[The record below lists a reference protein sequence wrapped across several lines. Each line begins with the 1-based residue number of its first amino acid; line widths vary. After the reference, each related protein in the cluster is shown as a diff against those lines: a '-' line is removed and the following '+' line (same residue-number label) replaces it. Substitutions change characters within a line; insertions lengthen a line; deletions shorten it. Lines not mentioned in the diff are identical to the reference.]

1 MPLTRHFYDS
11 DDVIAAL
18 YYSSS
23 RRDVKETQFWCT
35 ELLLSG
41 YSSEAI
47 SVLFESWL
55 FQRGPF
61 YLRWLIN
68 AEILTKDNVT
78 EDAILQ
84 AAVELSSYAEWDNS
98 VWSILCSKQ
107 PADRVTP
114 KTPPWISISSDS
126 KCSHQVLYL
135 YRAMYQGKGRSA
147 WLMAQQI
154 QDVWPILKEYSRH
167 LSPDYEACFTILE
180 KYEDLLGYHSASYS
194 IAIKCCAVLM
204 LCLSKEKMEQSLK
217 MRQISFTPLQ
227 IPIGR
232 KAARLYPIPSVI
244 SGHLVSQLYDV
255 EKSIKGC
262 PFWDDVNK
270 KDIDAFYN
278 TYFPD
283 DIPDEWTAKDKE
295 KSHRIHKVESTMIQH
310 YALTK
315 PCRLNWNTTNCG
327 KNGLHPLDFIET
339 SNGLHPSD
347 VNETLDCQINTK
359 PLRRKYLAH

>member
-126 KCSHQVLYL
+126 KCSEQVLYL

-180 KYEDLLGYHSASYS
+180 KYEDLLGYRSESYS

-204 LCLSKEKMEQSLK
+204 LCLSKEKMEQSFK
-217 MRQISFTPLQ
+217 IRQISFTPLQ

-232 KAARLYPIPSVI
+232 KAARLYSIPSVI
-244 SGHLVSQLYDV
+244 SGHLVSQIHDV
-255 EKSIKGC
+255 EKGIKGC
-262 PFWDDVNK
+262 PFWDDVNEN
-270 KDIDAFYN
+270 DADAFY

-283 DIPDEWTAKDKE
+283 DIPDEWSAKDKE
-295 KSHRIHKVESTMIQH
+295 KSHRIHKVESTMIQR

-315 PCRLNWNTTNCG
+315 PCRLNWNTKICV
-327 KNGLHPLDFIET
+327 KNGLHPLDVIET
-339 SNGLHPSD
+339 SNGCSP
-347 VNETLDCQINTK
+347 LDCQINTK
-359 PLRRKYLAH
+359 PIIRKYLTH

>member
-41 YSSEAI
+41 YSSEVI

-55 FQRGPF
+55 WQRGPF

-68 AEILTKDNVT
+68 AEILMKDNVT
-78 EDAILQ
+78 EDAILH

-98 VWSILCSKQ
+98 VWSILCCKE

-114 KTPPWISISSDS
+114 KTPPWISISSVS
-126 KCSHQVLYL
+126 ICSDQVLYL

-154 QDVWPILKEYSRH
+154 QDVWPILKEYGRH
-167 LSPDYEACFTILE
+167 LSPDYETCFTILE
-180 KYEDLLGYHSASYS
+180 KYEDLLGYRSDSYS

-217 MRQISFTPLQ
+217 IRQISFTPLQ

-232 KAARLYPIPSVI
+232 KAARLYHIPSVI
-244 SGHLVSQLYDV
+244 SGHLVSQLHDV
-255 EKSIKGC
+255 EKGIKGC
-262 PFWDDVNK
+262 PFWDDVLNE
-270 KDIDAFYN
+270 KDTDTFYN

-283 DIPDEWTAKDKE
+283 DIPDEWSAKDKE
-295 KSHRIHKVESTMIQH
+295 KSHRIHKVESTMIQR

-315 PCRLNWNTTNCG
+315 PCRLNWNIQLNT
-327 KNGLHPLDFIET
+327 KNGHPLD
-339 SNGLHPSD
+339 
-347 VNETLDCQINTK
+347 VLDPMNPLEPYKINTR
-359 PLRRKYLAH
+359 PIIRKYI

>member
-23 RRDVKETQFWCT
+23 RRDTKETQFWCT

-55 FQRGPF
+55 LQRGPF

-68 AEILTKDNVT
+68 ADVLTKDNVT
-78 EDAILQ
+78 EDAILY

-98 VWSILCSKQ
+98 LWSILSSKE
-107 PADRVTP
+107 PPDRVTP
-114 KTPPWISISSDS
+114 KTPPWVKTPPLVS
-126 KCSHQVLYL
+126 KCSEQVLYL
-135 YRAMYQGKGRSA
+135 YRAMYQGRGRSA

-154 QDVWPILKEYSRH
+154 DDVWPILKEYGRH
-167 LSPDYEACFTILE
+167 LSPDYDTCFTILE
-180 KYEDLLGYHSASYS
+180 KYEDLLGYRSASYS

-204 LCLSKEKMEQSLK
+204 LCLSKEKMNQSLK
-217 MRQISFTPLQ
+217 IRPITVIPLQ

-232 KAARLYPIPSVI
+232 KAARLYTIPSVI
-244 SGHLVSQLYDV
+244 TGHLVSQLHDV
-255 EKSIKGC
+255 EKGIKGC
-262 PFWDDVNK
+262 PFWDAITEKNM
-270 KDIDAFYN
+270 DALY

-283 DIPDEWTAKDKE
+283 DIPDEWSAKDKE
-295 KSHRIHKVESTMIQH
+295 KSHRIHKVESTMIQR

-315 PCRLNWNTTNCG
+315 PCRLNWNTKICG
-327 KNGLHPLDFIET
+327 KNGHPLDGLDTIDAIE
-339 SNGLHPSD
+339 PYK
-347 VNETLDCQINTK
+347 INTR
-359 PLRRKYLAH
+359 PIIRKYLAH

>member
-23 RRDVKETQFWCT
+23 RRDTKETQFWCT

-55 FQRGPF
+55 LQRGPF

-68 AEILTKDNVT
+68 ADILTKDNVT
-78 EDAILQ
+78 EDAILK

-98 VWSILCSKQ
+98 LWSILCSKQ

-114 KTPPWISISSDS
+114 KTPPWVSN
-126 KCSHQVLYL
+126 CSEQVLYL

-154 QDVWPILKEYSRH
+154 QDVWPILKEYGRH

-180 KYEDLLGYHSASYS
+180 KYEDLLGYRSASYS
-194 IAIKCCAVLM
+194 NAIKCCAVLM
-204 LCLSKEKMEQSLK
+204 LCLSKEKIEQSFK
-217 MRQISFTPLQ
+217 IRQISFTSLQ

-232 KAARLYPIPSVI
+232 KAARLYYIPSVI
-244 SGHLVSQLYDV
+244 SGHLISQLHDI
-255 EKSIKGC
+255 EKGIKGC
-262 PFWDDVNK
+262 PFWDDSLTEKNTDV
-270 KDIDAFYN
+270 FYN

-283 DIPDEWTAKDKE
+283 DIPDEWTAKEKE
-295 KSHRIHKVESTMIQH
+295 KSHRIHKVESTMIQR

-315 PCRLNWNTTNCG
+315 PCRLNWNIRLNI
-327 KNGLHPLDFIET
+327 KNGHPFDGLDAI
-339 SNGLHPSD
+339 D
-347 VNETLDCQINTK
+347 VLEPYKINTR
-359 PLRRKYLAH
+359 PIIRKYLAH